1 MVFQLENTFQFYLST
16 LKMYLSF
23 EVDEL
28 GLHTGNEKSAN
39 VELNI
44 DINDTIMS

>member
-1 MVFQLENTFQFYLST
+1 MVLQLENTFQFYLST

-23 EVDEL
+23 KVDEL
-28 GLHTGNEKSAN
+28 GLHTVNEKSAN